1 METIGRQKERA
12 HVGRTEDN
20 VKELRERNWWIS
32 TCLVAASERFLK
44 VHKQFCTSR
53 WLGSV
58 RWRPSACMPP
68 EQQRFHG
75 QTILNLQLPP
85 YTQLKVNG
93 LTSLNDGR
101 FVTGA
106 NWQHFE
112 HSTGGPQQFLI
123 RVGPHDVDQSLWAS
137 AGQND
142 KLKKQQSKLFEFP
155 QVSHVP
161 SILHLSNKCYFLNK
175 RTLCKLGM

>member
-1 METIGRQKERA
+1 MDQYLFGGGVWEIPQSPQAVLYQSLTGVCE
-12 HVGRTEDN
+12 
-20 VKELRERNWWIS
+20 VKAK
-32 TCLVAASERFLK
+32 CLHA
-44 VHKQFCTSR
+44 T
-53 WLGSV
+53 WT
-58 RWRPSACMPP
+58 
-68 EQQRFHG
+68 QQRFHG
-75 QTILNLQLPP
+75 QPILNLQLPP
-85 YTQLKVNG
+85 SIQLKVNG

-123 RVGPHDVDQSLWAS
+123 CVGPHDVDQSLWAS

-142 KLKKQQSKLFEFP
+142 KLKIQQSKLFEFT

-175 RTLCKLGM
+175 RPRTLCKLGM